1 MLKEYL
7 LRQGS
12 GTGRWGHGMPG
23 VQICRFSLPEPE
35 QEPLRSVPVCGAPL
49 QFEALFCMTGRLTV
63 RALQGASCMV
73 EAPGIFLLSDSS
85 ALRSCQCSGNLGGV
99 LIAVDAKAAKESLV
113 TVCSTLGMRLDT
125 RIVKEKMTARN
136 GCMALCGTPW
146 TQSFFETVRY
156 LSEQEQ
162 ERYCV
167 FKSVEHLNRMALSP
181 AQAAQYPTVCWK
193 SRHTSRRICLIS
205 LPLRSSAN
213 SFPFPRPS

>member
-7 LRQGS
+7 LSQGS

-49 QFEALFCMTGRLTV
+49 QFEALFCMTGCLTV

-85 ALRSCQCSGNLGGV
+85 ALHSCQCSGNLGGI

-113 TVCSTLGMRLDT
+113 TVCSTLGTEVGHQDRQGEDDGEERLHDP
-125 RIVKEKMTARN
+125 V
-136 GCMALCGTPW
+136 
-146 TQSFFETVRY
+146 
-156 LSEQEQ
+156 
-162 ERYCV
+162 
-167 FKSVEHLNRMALSP
+167 
-181 AQAAQYPTVCWK
+181 
-193 SRHTSRRICLIS
+193 RHTLDAVI
-205 LPLRSSAN
+205 
-213 SFPFPRPS
+213 F

>member
-85 ALRSCQCSGNLGGV
+85 ALHSCQCSGNLGGV

-125 RIVKEKMTARN
+125 RIVKEKMTASIKN
-136 GCMALCGTPW
+136 GCGGL
-146 TQSFFETVRY
+146 
-156 LSEQEQ
+156 
-162 ERYCV
+162 
-167 FKSVEHLNRMALSP
+167 
-181 AQAAQYPTVCWK
+181 
-193 SRHTSRRICLIS
+193 
-205 LPLRSSAN
+205 SSATAILLKLLL
-213 SFPFPRPS
+213 RP